1 LSLFRGIQNSRLGNS
16 IHLTKEKHLFYHQRQ
31 AMFSKST
38 EYALRAIIYLAQK
51 SSPDQKIGI
60 TELAEAIDSPK
71 SFTAKILQKLTRD
84 QVLISSITGPNGGF
98 YLTDAAKKKS
108 LLHVLN
114 LLGEEEVVSGCI
126 LGLHECS
133 EKNPCP
139 MHVQYKKI
147 KPLLIEMLDRKTI
160 AELAKEMKDPKV
172 VIHNIRMKAAR
183 KT

>member
-1 LSLFRGIQNSRLGNS
+1 MYSYNKCQVDLR
-16 IHLTKEKHLFYHQRQ
+16 TKNQLICPQRRF
-31 AMFSKST
+31 MFSKST

-51 SSPDQKIGI
+51 SSPEQKIGI

-98 YLTDAAKKKS
+98 YLTDEAKKKS
-108 LLHVLN
+108 LLHVLD
-114 LLGEEEVVSGCI
+114 LLDEEEVISGCI

-147 KPLLIEMLDRKTI
+147 KPLLIEMLDRKSI

-172 VIHNIRMKAAR
+172 VIHNIRIKAAR
-183 KT
+183 KS

>member
-1 LSLFRGIQNSRLGNS
+1 
-16 IHLTKEKHLFYHQRQ
+16 
-31 AMFSKST
+31 MFSKST

-60 TELAEAIDSPK
+60 RELAEAAGTPQ

-98 YLTDAAKKKS
+98 YLSEAAKKKS
-108 LLHVLN
+108 LLHVLE
-114 LLGEEEVVSGCI
+114 LLEEDDVVTGCI

-139 MHVQYKKI
+139 IHAQYKKI
-147 KPLLIEMLDRKTI
+147 KPLLLEMLDKKTI

-172 VIHNIRMKAAR
+172 VINNLKRKVSR
-183 KT
+183 KTTS